1 MSTHYG
7 VDLKEPLLTQ
17 VNVVDDFFPPEV
29 FYQVHKWFTH
39 ECYWFYNPYVNKEGD
54 HPDDYQF
61 QHVFL
66 LPDRGVVTDCMFAL
80 QPFFDRIPASEWI
93 RVKANLRPKC
103 HEMRVGGFHIDYE
116 DCITSIFYF
125 NENFYQP
132 GAMRRWGMLEC
143 FSIFFFYYFFPLLA
157 PIKLGAVCE
166 VKSRIN
172 LSSLC
177 IRAIKLCTSSTL
189 KLL

>member
-7 VDLKEPLLTQ
+7 VDLKEPLLTE
-17 VNVVDDFFPPEV
+17 VDVVDNFLPPEV
-29 FYQVHKWFTH
+29 FLQVHKWFTH

-125 NENFYQP
+125 NDNDGQTTFESGGY
-132 GAMRRWGMLEC
+132 
-143 FSIFFFYYFFPLLA
+143 
-157 PIKLGAVCE
+157 
-166 VKSRIN
+166 VKSVANRLITFPSN
-172 LSSLC
+172 LRHSGST
-177 IRAIKLCTSSTL
+177 CTDAKARFVLNLNYMPPT
-189 KLL
+189 

>member
-125 NENFYQP
+125 N
-132 GAMRRWGMLEC
+132 
-143 FSIFFFYYFFPLLA
+143 
-157 PIKLGAVCE
+157 AV
-166 VKSRIN
+166 
-172 LSSLC
+172 SLH
-177 IRAIKLCTSSTL
+177 I
-189 KLL
+189 